1 MGRRRG
7 RCGRKKDLA
16 GAIALLEPMAKAEPK
31 KAEAQPELE
40 MALTGQLGNV
50 GLLGEA
56 GIGKRSLSGTL
67 NGGGPRGRVRPF
79 GGHVSLV
86 FLSVFFR
93 FGRGELR
100 PGKGLGQDCKI
111 APRSAG
117 GRLWSSCN

>member
-1 MGRRRG
+1 
-7 RCGRKKDLA
+7 
-16 GAIALLEPMAKAEPK
+16 MAKAEPK

-67 NGGGPRGRVRPF
+67 NGGGPRGRVHAS
-79 GGHVSLV
+79 GGYVSLR
-86 FLSVFFR
+86 SYQFFR
-93 FGRGELR
+93 FGRGELC

-111 APRSAG
+111 APRAAG
-117 GRLWSSCN
+117 GTLWSSCN